1 MAKES
6 ELSPIE
12 VEPSQPQ
19 PKAYKGSHHGCSEH
33 VEHHN
38 EPMSDAGTGSTVDDE
53 LLIHYTKYPNR
64 WSRIR
69 YVDTAHASRYV

>member
-12 VEPSQPQ
+12 VEPSQTQ
-19 PKAYKGSHHGCSEH
+19 PKLYKSHHGSAEH

-38 EPMSDAGTGSTVDDE
+38 KSMSDAGTGSTVDDE

-69 YVDTAHASRYV
+69 YVDTTQRSHYV